1 MRKVIG
7 IGETVF
13 DIIFKNGQPI
23 SGKPGGSVFNA
34 MVSLGRMGEHP
45 LFISEVGNDNVGQL
59 VRQCMEENGVA
70 TDLMCTLPQEHKSA
84 VALAFLDENEHPEYM
99 FYTDYPN
106 FGRLDYIMPDIQEND
121 IILIG
126 SFFALNEALRE
137 PIIELLAKARDKKA
151 IVYYDVNFRK
161 NLAPKVRHLMPY
173 FLENM
178 EYVTLFKGSDED
190 FKYLLGE
197 EDPSLTY
204 KEHIDFFTKNF
215 IYTKGADGVTLF
227 SNGNE
232 PKSYP
237 AHKVTPVSTVGAGDS
252 FNAGVIYGLLK
263 YGITYD
269 NLKTGCVPTVIWDKV
284 MKCGIEF
291 SSMVC
296 TSLENYIS
304 KDFADQFKTQE

>member
-45 LFISEVGNDNVGQL
+45 EFISEVGNDNVGQL
-59 VRQCMEENGVA
+59 VRQCMEENGIS
-70 TDLMCTLPQEHKSA
+70 TELMCTLPHEHKSA
-84 VALAFLDENEHPEYM
+84 IALAFLDEKEKPEYM
-99 FYTDYPN
+99 FYTDYPD
-106 FGRLDYIMPDIQEND
+106 FGRMNYDMPNIQEND
-121 IILIG
+121 IILMG
-126 SFFALNEALRE
+126 SFFALNEDLRE
-137 PIIELLAKARDKKA
+137 PLLNLLSLARERKA

-161 NLAPKVRHLMPY
+161 NLANVVRHLMPQ

-190 FKYLLGE
+190 FQYLFNE
-197 EDPSLTY
+197 NDSSLTY

-215 IYTKGADGVTLF
+215 IFTKGANGVTLY
-227 SNGNE
+227 SKGNE
-232 PKSYP
+232 PKDY
-237 AHKVTPVSTVGAGDS
+237 AARTVTPISTVGAGDS
-252 FNAGVIYGLLK
+252 FNAGVIYGLLR
-263 YGITYD
+263 YNITYD
-269 NLKTGCVPTVIWDKV
+269 DLKNGNVPLSVWDKV
-284 MKCGIEF
+284 MECGIEF
-291 SSMVC
+291 SSYVC

-304 KDFADQFKTQE
+304 KEFATEFKSRL

>member
-34 MVSLGRMGEHP
+34 MVSLGRIGEHP
-45 LFISEVGNDNVGQL
+45 FFISEVGNDNIGKM
-59 VRQCMEENGVA
+59 VRECMEENGVS
-70 TDLMCTLPQEHKSA
+70 TEFMCTMPHDHKSA
-84 VALAFLDENEHPEYM
+84 IALAFLDEKEKADYM
-99 FYTDYPN
+99 FYTDYPDL
-106 FGRLDYIMPDIQEND
+106 GRLDYDMPDIQEND

-137 PIIELLAKARDKKA
+137 PLINLLTVARDKKA
-151 IVYYDVNFRK
+151 IVYYDVNFRR
-161 NLAPKVRHLMPY
+161 NLANVVRHLMPY

-178 EYVTLFKGSDED
+178 EYVSIFKGSDED
-190 FKYLLGE
+190 FQYLYNE
-197 EDPSLTY
+197 TDSDVTY

-215 IYTKGADGVTLF
+215 IYTRGVDGVTLY
-227 SNGNE
+227 SNNNE
-232 PKSYP
+232 VKTYP
-237 AHKVTPVSTVGAGDS
+237 AKVVTPVSTVGAGDS

-263 YGITYD
+263 YSITYD
-269 NLKTGCVPTVIWDKV
+269 DLKTGRVPLDVWDKV
-284 MKCGIEF
+284 INCGIEF
-291 SSMVC
+291 SSYVC

-304 KDFADQFKTQE
+304 KDFAEQFKK

>member
-34 MVSLGRMGEHP
+34 MVSLGRIGEHP
-45 LFISEVGNDNVGQL
+45 LFISEVGNDKVGEM
-59 VRQCMEENGVA
+59 VRECMNDNGVS
-70 TDLMCTLPQEHKSA
+70 TELMCTLPHEHKSA
-84 VALAFLDENEHPEYM
+84 VALAFLDQNEKPEYM

-106 FGRLDYIMPDIQEND
+106 YGRLDYTMPDIREND

-126 SFFALNEALRE
+126 SFFALNEELRT
-137 PIIELLAKARDKKA
+137 PLIELLSLARDRKA

-161 NLAPKVRHLMPY
+161 NLANVVRHLMPA

-178 EYVTLFKGSDED
+178 EYVSIFKGSDED
-190 FKYLLGE
+190 FNYLFNE
-197 EDPSLTY
+197 NDSDLTY

-215 IYTKGADGVTLF
+215 IYTRGADGITLY
-227 SNGNE
+227 SNGNA
-232 PKSYP
+232 PKNY
-237 AHKVTPVSTVGAGDS
+237 AAKVVTPVSTVGAGDS
-252 FNAGVIYGLLK
+252 FNAGVIYGLLR
-263 YGITYD
+263 YNISYD
-269 NLKTGCVPTVIWDKV
+269 DLKMGRVPVEVWDKV
-284 MKCGIEF
+284 INCGVEF
-291 SSMVC
+291 SSFVC

-304 KDFADQFKTQE
+304 KEFANDFKARL